1 MVGLLHC
8 WGYLYRMEE
17 DEHPIRGLSPKAF
30 EELFRRHY
38 EELFF
43 YTCRYLWRREDA
55 EEVVQDVFVH
65 LWEKRR
71 EIQISSS
78 VKAYL
83 YAAVRNRA
91 INHLK
96 SRWAREVPLPLEAA
110 AQLADKTAEQES
122 GQQPLMSLLQQGIA
136 SLPEQCRII
145 FQLSRQAGL
154 TYDEIAEE
162 LGISKE
168 TVKSQ
173 VKIALRKL
181 RDFLGRRWETLFW
194 LWWWW

>member
-1 MVGLLHC
+1 
-8 WGYLYRMEE
+8 MEE

-181 RDFLGRRWETLFW
+181 RDFLGRRWETLLW